1 MLRLLVQVL
10 KRDIPIMLQ
19 LQKKLQTIVRLKF
32 KTNTMREKLFILITI
47 LLSSCNELT
56 STKND
61 KLVSR
66 VGENYLYES
75 EIPDFSFYADSLI
88 RKKVFID
95 SWARENILFDLSL
108 VNLDQKSIIN
118 LDELIER
125 YKRDLYIN
133 SYKDIL
139 VNSMVDSIISDSEID
154 EYYDKNLNKFKLNE
168 DLIKFR
174 FVKIPL
180 DNINLN
186 KIRNGL
192 IRYSSFD
199 KELIDSL
206 SFQLAS
212 YNLNDSLWITKRDF
226 FNQVDFINYE
236 NEKKYV
242 KKGQLISKRDSMYVN
257 LLFIDDILQA
267 NSVAPR
273 SYLSDRIK
281 STIYNNR
288 KILLIRELNKE
299 IINDAIKSKKYELYK

>member
-1 MLRLLVQVL
+1 
-10 KRDIPIMLQ
+10 
-19 LQKKLQTIVRLKF
+19 
-32 KTNTMREKLFILITI
+32 MREKFLILITI

-56 STKND
+56 SIKND

-75 EIPDFSFYADSLI
+75 EIPDFSLYEDSLI

-199 KELIDSL
+199 MELIDSL

-226 FNQVDFINYE
+226 FNQVDFVNYE
-236 NEKKYV
+236 NQKKYV

-273 SYLSDRIK
+273 SYLTDRIK

-288 KILLIRELNKE
+288 KILLIKELNKE

>member
-1 MLRLLVQVL
+1 
-10 KRDIPIMLQ
+10 
-19 LQKKLQTIVRLKF
+19 
-32 KTNTMREKLFILITI
+32 MREKFLILITI

-56 STKND
+56 SIKND

-75 EIPDFSFYADSLI
+75 EIPDFSLYEDSLI

-95 SWARENILFDLSL
+95 SWAREKIFFDLSL

-118 LDELIER
+118 LDELIDR

-192 IRYSSFD
+192 IRYNSFD
-199 KELIDSL
+199 MELIDSL

-226 FNQVDFINYE
+226 FNQVDFVNYE
-236 NEKKYV
+236 NQKKYV

-273 SYLSDRIK
+273 SYLTDRIK

-288 KILLIRELNKE
+288 KILLIKELNKE

>member
-1 MLRLLVQVL
+1 
-10 KRDIPIMLQ
+10 
-19 LQKKLQTIVRLKF
+19 
-32 KTNTMREKLFILITI
+32 MREKLFVLITI

-75 EIPDFSFYADSLI
+75 EIPDFSFYEDSLI

-95 SWARENILFDLSL
+95 SWARENIFFDLSL
-108 VNLDQKSIIN
+108 VNLDQKLIIN
-118 LDELIER
+118 LDELVGR

-139 VNSMVDSIISDSEID
+139 INSMVDSIIIDSEID

-180 DNINLN
+180 DNININ

-192 IRYSSFD
+192 IRFSSFD
-199 KELIDSL
+199 KNLIDSL

-288 KILLIRELNKE
+288 KILLIRELNKQ

>member
-1 MLRLLVQVL
+1 
-10 KRDIPIMLQ
+10 
-19 LQKKLQTIVRLKF
+19 
-32 KTNTMREKLFILITI
+32 MREKFLILITI

-56 STKND
+56 SIKND

-75 EIPDFSFYADSLI
+75 EIPDFSLYEDSLI

-95 SWARENILFDLSL
+95 SWAREKILFDLSL

-139 VNSMVDSIISDSEID
+139 INSMVDSIISDSEID

-192 IRYSSFD
+192 IRYTSFD
-199 KELIDSL
+199 MELIDSL

-226 FNQVDFINYE
+226 FNQVDFVNYE
-236 NEKKYV
+236 NQKKYV

-267 NSVAPR
+267 NSLAPR
-273 SYLSDRIK
+273 SYLTDRIK

-288 KILLIRELNKE
+288 KILLIKELNKE

>member
-1 MLRLLVQVL
+1 
-10 KRDIPIMLQ
+10 
-19 LQKKLQTIVRLKF
+19 
-32 KTNTMREKLFILITI
+32 MREKFLILITI

-56 STKND
+56 SIKND

-75 EIPDFSFYADSLI
+75 EIPDFSLYEDSLI

-95 SWARENILFDLSL
+95 SWAREKILFDLSL

-199 KELIDSL
+199 MELIDSL

-212 YNLNDSLWITKRDF
+212 YNLNDSLWISKRDF
-226 FNQVDFINYE
+226 FNQVDFVNYE
-236 NEKKYV
+236 NQKKYI

-273 SYLSDRIK
+273 SYLTDRIK

-288 KILLIRELNKE
+288 KILLIKELNKE

>member
-1 MLRLLVQVL
+1 MS
-10 KRDIPIMLQ
+10 Q

-75 EIPDFSFYADSLI
+75 EIPDFSFYEDSLI

-95 SWARENILFDLSL
+95 SWARENIFFDLSL
-108 VNLDQKSIIN
+108 VNLDQKLIIN
-118 LDELIER
+118 LDELVGR

-139 VNSMVDSIISDSEID
+139 INSMVDSIIIDSEID

-180 DNINLN
+180 DNININ

-192 IRYSSFD
+192 IRFSSFD
-199 KELIDSL
+199 KNLIDSL

-288 KILLIRELNKE
+288 KILLIRELNKQ

>member
-1 MLRLLVQVL
+1 
-10 KRDIPIMLQ
+10 
-19 LQKKLQTIVRLKF
+19 
-32 KTNTMREKLFILITI
+32 MREKFLILITI

-56 STKND
+56 SIKND

-75 EIPDFSFYADSLI
+75 EIPDFSLYEDSLI

-95 SWARENILFDLSL
+95 SWAREKILFDLSL

-139 VNSMVDSIISDSEID
+139 INSMVDSIISDSEIN

-192 IRYSSFD
+192 IRYNSFD
-199 KELIDSL
+199 IELIDSL

-226 FNQVDFINYE
+226 FNQVDFVNYE
-236 NEKKYV
+236 NQKKYV

-257 LLFIDDILQA
+257 LLFINDILQA

-273 SYLSDRIK
+273 SYLTDRIK

-288 KILLIRELNKE
+288 KILLIKELNKE

>member
-1 MLRLLVQVL
+1 
-10 KRDIPIMLQ
+10 MLQ
-19 LQKKLQTIVRLKF
+19 LLKKLQTIVRLKF
-32 KTNTMREKLFILITI
+32 KTNTMREKLLILITI

-75 EIPDFSFYADSLI
+75 QIPDFSFYEDSLI

-108 VNLDQKSIIN
+108 VNLDQKSILN

-139 VNSMVDSIISDSEID
+139 VNSIIDSIISDDEID

-180 DNINLN
+180 DNININ

-192 IRYSSFD
+192 IRFSSFD
-199 KELIDSL
+199 KNLIDSL

-236 NEKKYV
+236 NEKKYI

-267 NSVAPR
+267 NSIAPR

-288 KILLIRELNKE
+288 KILLIMELNKE

>member
-1 MLRLLVQVL
+1 
-10 KRDIPIMLQ
+10 
-19 LQKKLQTIVRLKF
+19 
-32 KTNTMREKLFILITI
+32 MREKFLILITI

-56 STKND
+56 SIKND

-75 EIPDFSFYADSLI
+75 EIPDFSLYEDSLI

-95 SWARENILFDLSL
+95 SWAREKILFDLSL

-139 VNSMVDSIISDSEID
+139 INSMVDSIISDSEIN

-199 KELIDSL
+199 MELIDSL

-226 FNQVDFINYE
+226 FNQVDFVNYE
-236 NEKKYV
+236 NQKKYV

-273 SYLSDRIK
+273 SYLTDRIK

-288 KILLIRELNKE
+288 KILLIKELNKE

>member
-1 MLRLLVQVL
+1 
-10 KRDIPIMLQ
+10 
-19 LQKKLQTIVRLKF
+19 
-32 KTNTMREKLFILITI
+32 MREKFLILITI

-56 STKND
+56 SIKND

-75 EIPDFSFYADSLI
+75 EIPDFSLYEDSLI

-95 SWARENILFDLSL
+95 SWAREKILFDLSL

-139 VNSMVDSIISDSEID
+139 INSMVDSIISDTEID

-180 DNINLN
+180 DNINFN

-199 KELIDSL
+199 MELIDSL

-226 FNQVDFINYE
+226 FNQVDFVNYE
-236 NEKKYV
+236 NQKKYI

-273 SYLSDRIK
+273 SYLTDRIK

-288 KILLIRELNKE
+288 KILLIKELNKE

>member
-1 MLRLLVQVL
+1 
-10 KRDIPIMLQ
+10 
-19 LQKKLQTIVRLKF
+19 
-32 KTNTMREKLFILITI
+32 MREKFLILITI
-47 LLSSCNELT
+47 LLSSCSELT
-56 STKND
+56 SIKND

-75 EIPDFSFYADSLI
+75 EIPDFSLYQDSLI

-95 SWARENILFDLSL
+95 SWAREKILFDLSL

-125 YKRDLYIN
+125 YKRDLYIY

-139 VNSMVDSIISDSEID
+139 INSMVDSIISDSEIN

-199 KELIDSL
+199 MELIDSL

-212 YNLNDSLWITKRDF
+212 YNLNDSLWISKRDF
-226 FNQVDFINYE
+226 FNQVDFVNYE
-236 NEKKYV
+236 NQKKYV
-242 KKGQLISKRDSMYVN
+242 KKGKLISKRDSMYVN
-257 LLFIDDILQA
+257 LLFINDILQA

-273 SYLSDRIK
+273 SYLTDRIK

-288 KILLIRELNKE
+288 KILLIKELNKE
-299 IINDAIKSKKYELYK
+299 IINDAIKSKKY

>member
-1 MLRLLVQVL
+1 
-10 KRDIPIMLQ
+10 
-19 LQKKLQTIVRLKF
+19 
-32 KTNTMREKLFILITI
+32 MREKFLILIAI

-56 STKND
+56 SIKND

-75 EIPDFSFYADSLI
+75 EIPDFSLYQDSLI

-95 SWARENILFDLSL
+95 SWAREKILFDLSL

-125 YKRDLYIN
+125 YKRELYIN

-139 VNSMVDSIISDSEID
+139 INSMVDSIISDSEID

-199 KELIDSL
+199 MELIDSL

-226 FNQVDFINYE
+226 FNQVDFVNYE
-236 NEKKYV
+236 NQKKYV

-273 SYLSDRIK
+273 SYLTDRIK

-288 KILLIRELNKE
+288 KILLIKELNKE

>member
-1 MLRLLVQVL
+1 
-10 KRDIPIMLQ
+10 
-19 LQKKLQTIVRLKF
+19 
-32 KTNTMREKLFILITI
+32 MREKFLILITI

-56 STKND
+56 SIKND

-75 EIPDFSFYADSLI
+75 EIPDFSLYEDSLI

-95 SWARENILFDLSL
+95 SWAREKILFDLSL

-139 VNSMVDSIISDSEID
+139 INSMVDSIISDTEID

-180 DNINLN
+180 DNINFN

-199 KELIDSL
+199 MELIDSL

-226 FNQVDFINYE
+226 FNQVDFVNYE
-236 NEKKYV
+236 NQKKYI

-273 SYLSDRIK
+273 SYLTDRIK

-288 KILLIRELNKE
+288 KIILIKELNKE

>member
-1 MLRLLVQVL
+1 MS
-10 KRDIPIMLQ
+10 Q

-32 KTNTMREKLFILITI
+32 KTNTMREMLFILITI

-75 EIPDFSFYADSLI
+75 EIPDFSFYEDSLI

-95 SWARENILFDLSL
+95 SWARENIFFDLSL
-108 VNLDQKSIIN
+108 VNLDQKLIIN
-118 LDELIER
+118 LDELVGR

-139 VNSMVDSIISDSEID
+139 INSMVDSIIIDSEID

-180 DNINLN
+180 DNININ

-192 IRYSSFD
+192 IRFSSFD
-199 KELIDSL
+199 KNLIDSL

-288 KILLIRELNKE
+288 KILLIRELNKQ

>member
-1 MLRLLVQVL
+1 
-10 KRDIPIMLQ
+10 
-19 LQKKLQTIVRLKF
+19 
-32 KTNTMREKLFILITI
+32 MREKFLILITI

-56 STKND
+56 SIKND

-75 EIPDFSFYADSLI
+75 EIPDFSLYEDSLI

-95 SWARENILFDLSL
+95 SWAREKILFDLSL

-139 VNSMVDSIISDSEID
+139 INSMVDSIISDGEID

-199 KELIDSL
+199 MELIDSL

-226 FNQVDFINYE
+226 FNQVDFVNYE
-236 NEKKYV
+236 NQKKYV

-257 LLFIDDILQA
+257 LLFINDILQA

-273 SYLSDRIK
+273 SYLTDRIK

-288 KILLIRELNKE
+288 KILLIKELNKE

>member
-1 MLRLLVQVL
+1 
-10 KRDIPIMLQ
+10 
-19 LQKKLQTIVRLKF
+19 
-32 KTNTMREKLFILITI
+32 MREKLFVLITI

-75 EIPDFSFYADSLI
+75 EIPDFSFYEDSLI

-118 LDELIER
+118 LDQLIER

-139 VNSMVDSIISDSEID
+139 INTMVDSIISDSEID

-180 DNINLN
+180 DNININ

-192 IRYSSFD
+192 IRFSSFD
-199 KELIDSL
+199 KNLIDSL

>member
-1 MLRLLVQVL
+1 
-10 KRDIPIMLQ
+10 MLQ
-19 LQKKLQTIVRLKF
+19 LQRKLQTIVRLKF
-32 KTNTMREKLFILITI
+32 KLNTMRQKLFILITI

-75 EIPDFSFYADSLI
+75 EIPDFSFYEDSLI

-154 EYYDKNLNKFKLNE
+154 EYYDENLNKFKLNE

-192 IRYSSFD
+192 IRFSSFD
-199 KELIDSL
+199 KNLIDSL

-212 YNLNDSLWITKRDF
+212 YSLNDSLWITKRDF

-273 SYLSDRIK
+273 SYLTDRIK

-288 KILLIRELNKE
+288 KILLIKELNKE

>member
-1 MLRLLVQVL
+1 
-10 KRDIPIMLQ
+10 
-19 LQKKLQTIVRLKF
+19 
-32 KTNTMREKLFILITI
+32 MREKFLILIAI

-56 STKND
+56 SIKND

-75 EIPDFSFYADSLI
+75 EIPDFSLYEDSLI

-180 DNINLN
+180 DNININ

-192 IRYSSFD
+192 IRFSSFD
-199 KELIDSL
+199 KNLIDSL

>member
-1 MLRLLVQVL
+1 
-10 KRDIPIMLQ
+10 
-19 LQKKLQTIVRLKF
+19 
-32 KTNTMREKLFILITI
+32 MREKFLILITI

-56 STKND
+56 SIKND

-75 EIPDFSFYADSLI
+75 EIPDFSLYEDSLI

-95 SWARENILFDLSL
+95 SWAREKIFFDLSL

-139 VNSMVDSIISDSEID
+139 INSMVDSIISDSEID

-199 KELIDSL
+199 MELIDSL

-226 FNQVDFINYE
+226 FNQVDFVNYE
-236 NEKKYV
+236 NQKKYV

-273 SYLSDRIK
+273 SYLTDRIK

-288 KILLIRELNKE
+288 KILLIKELNKE

>member
-1 MLRLLVQVL
+1 
-10 KRDIPIMLQ
+10 
-19 LQKKLQTIVRLKF
+19 
-32 KTNTMREKLFILITI
+32 MREKFLILIAI

-56 STKND
+56 SIKND

-75 EIPDFSFYADSLI
+75 EIPDFSLYEDSLI

-95 SWARENILFDLSL
+95 SWAREKILFDLSL
-108 VNLDQKSIIN
+108 VNLDQKSILN

-139 VNSMVDSIISDSEID
+139 INSMVDSIISDSEID

-180 DNINLN
+180 DNININ

-192 IRYSSFD
+192 IRFSSFD
-199 KELIDSL
+199 KKLIDSL

-226 FNQVDFINYE
+226 FNQVNFINYE

-273 SYLSDRIK
+273 SYLTDRIK

-288 KILLIRELNKE
+288 KIFLIKKLNKE

>member
-1 MLRLLVQVL
+1 
-10 KRDIPIMLQ
+10 MLQ

-32 KTNTMREKLFILITI
+32 KTNTMREKLLILITI

-75 EIPDFSFYADSLI
+75 EIPDFSFYEDSLI

-108 VNLDQKSIIN
+108 VNLDQKSILN

-139 VNSMVDSIISDSEID
+139 VNSIIDSIISDDEID

-180 DNINLN
+180 DNININ

-192 IRYSSFD
+192 IRFSSFD
-199 KELIDSL
+199 KNLIDSL

-226 FNQVDFINYE
+226 FNQVDFVNYE
-236 NEKKYV
+236 NQKKYV

>member
-1 MLRLLVQVL
+1 
-10 KRDIPIMLQ
+10 MLQ

-75 EIPDFSFYADSLI
+75 EIPDFSFYEDSLI

-95 SWARENILFDLSL
+95 SWARENIFFDLSL
-108 VNLDQKSIIN
+108 VNLDQKLIIN
-118 LDELIER
+118 LDELVGR

-139 VNSMVDSIISDSEID
+139 INSMVDSIIIDSEID

-180 DNINLN
+180 DNININ

-192 IRYSSFD
+192 IRFSSFD
-199 KELIDSL
+199 KNLIDSL

-288 KILLIRELNKE
+288 KILLIRELNKQ

>member
-1 MLRLLVQVL
+1 
-10 KRDIPIMLQ
+10 
-19 LQKKLQTIVRLKF
+19 
-32 KTNTMREKLFILITI
+32 MREKFLILIAI

-56 STKND
+56 SIKND

-75 EIPDFSFYADSLI
+75 EIPDFSLYEDSLI

-95 SWARENILFDLSL
+95 SWAREKILFDLSL

-139 VNSMVDSIISDSEID
+139 INSMVDSIISDSEID

-199 KELIDSL
+199 MELIDSL

-226 FNQVDFINYE
+226 FNQVDFVNYE
-236 NEKKYV
+236 NQKKYV

-273 SYLSDRIK
+273 SYLTDRIK

-288 KILLIRELNKE
+288 KILLIKQLNKE

>member
-1 MLRLLVQVL
+1 
-10 KRDIPIMLQ
+10 
-19 LQKKLQTIVRLKF
+19 
-32 KTNTMREKLFILITI
+32 MREKFLILITI

-56 STKND
+56 SIKND

-75 EIPDFSFYADSLI
+75 EIPDFSLYEDSLI

-95 SWARENILFDLSL
+95 SWAREKILFDLSL

-139 VNSMVDSIISDSEID
+139 INSMVDSIISDSEID

-168 DLIKFR
+168 DLIKYR

-192 IRYSSFD
+192 IRYSPFD
-199 KELIDSL
+199 MELIDSL

-226 FNQVDFINYE
+226 FNQVDFVNYE
-236 NEKKYV
+236 NQKKYV

-273 SYLSDRIK
+273 SYLTDRIK

-288 KILLIRELNKE
+288 KILLIKELNKE

>member
-1 MLRLLVQVL
+1 
-10 KRDIPIMLQ
+10 
-19 LQKKLQTIVRLKF
+19 
-32 KTNTMREKLFILITI
+32 MREKFLILITI

-56 STKND
+56 SIKND

-75 EIPDFSFYADSLI
+75 EIPDFSLYQDSLI
-88 RKKVFID
+88 RKKVFIV
-95 SWARENILFDLSL
+95 SWAREKILFDLSL

-192 IRYSSFD
+192 IRYSPFD
-199 KELIDSL
+199 MELIDSL

-236 NEKKYV
+236 NQKKYV

>member
-1 MLRLLVQVL
+1 
-10 KRDIPIMLQ
+10 
-19 LQKKLQTIVRLKF
+19 
-32 KTNTMREKLFILITI
+32 MREKFLILITI

-56 STKND
+56 SIKND

-75 EIPDFSFYADSLI
+75 EIPDFSLYEDSLI

-95 SWARENILFDLSL
+95 SWAREKILFDLSL

-139 VNSMVDSIISDSEID
+139 INSMVDSIISDSEID

-199 KELIDSL
+199 MELIDSL

-226 FNQVDFINYE
+226 FNQVDFVNYE
-236 NEKKYV
+236 NQKKYV

-273 SYLSDRIK
+273 SYLTDRIK

-288 KILLIRELNKE
+288 KILLIKELNKE

>member
-1 MLRLLVQVL
+1 
-10 KRDIPIMLQ
+10 
-19 LQKKLQTIVRLKF
+19 
-32 KTNTMREKLFILITI
+32 MREKFLILIAI

-56 STKND
+56 SIKND

-75 EIPDFSFYADSLI
+75 EIPDFSLYEDSLI

-95 SWARENILFDLSL
+95 SWAREKILFDLSL

-174 FVKIPL
+174 FVKVPL

-199 KELIDSL
+199 MELIDSL

-226 FNQVDFINYE
+226 FNQVDFVNYE
-236 NEKKYV
+236 NQKKYV

-273 SYLSDRIK
+273 SYLTDRIK

>member
-1 MLRLLVQVL
+1 
-10 KRDIPIMLQ
+10 
-19 LQKKLQTIVRLKF
+19 
-32 KTNTMREKLFILITI
+32 MREKFLILIAI

-56 STKND
+56 SIKND

-75 EIPDFSFYADSLI
+75 EIPDFSLYEDSLI

-95 SWARENILFDLSL
+95 SWAREKILFDLSL

-139 VNSMVDSIISDSEID
+139 INSMVDSIISDSAID
-154 EYYDKNLNKFKLNE
+154 EYYDENLNKFKLNE

-192 IRYSSFD
+192 IRYSPFD
-199 KELIDSL
+199 MELIDSL

-226 FNQVDFINYE
+226 FNQVDFVNYE
-236 NEKKYV
+236 NQKKYV
-242 KKGQLISKRDSMYVN
+242 KKGKLISKRDSMYVN
-257 LLFIDDILQA
+257 LLFINDILQA

-273 SYLSDRIK
+273 SYLTDRIK

-288 KILLIRELNKE
+288 KILLIKELNKE

>member
-1 MLRLLVQVL
+1 
-10 KRDIPIMLQ
+10 
-19 LQKKLQTIVRLKF
+19 
-32 KTNTMREKLFILITI
+32 MREKFLILIAI

-56 STKND
+56 SIKND

-75 EIPDFSFYADSLI
+75 EIPDFSLYQDSLI

-95 SWARENILFDLSL
+95 SWAREKILFDLSL

-139 VNSMVDSIISDSEID
+139 INSMVDSIISDSEID
-154 EYYDKNLNKFKLNE
+154 EYYDENLNKFKLNE

-199 KELIDSL
+199 MELIDSL

-226 FNQVDFINYE
+226 FNQVDFVNYE
-236 NEKKYV
+236 NQKKYV

-273 SYLSDRIK
+273 SYLTDRIK

-288 KILLIRELNKE
+288 KILLIKQLNKE

>member
-1 MLRLLVQVL
+1 
-10 KRDIPIMLQ
+10 
-19 LQKKLQTIVRLKF
+19 
-32 KTNTMREKLFILITI
+32 MREKFLILIAI

-56 STKND
+56 SIKND

-75 EIPDFSFYADSLI
+75 EIPDFSLYQDSLI

-95 SWARENILFDLSL
+95 SWAREKILFDLSL

-139 VNSMVDSIISDSEID
+139 INSMVDSIISDSEID
-154 EYYDKNLNKFKLNE
+154 EYYDENLNKFKLNE

-199 KELIDSL
+199 MELIDSL

-226 FNQVDFINYE
+226 FNQVDFVNYE
-236 NEKKYV
+236 NQKKYV

-273 SYLSDRIK
+273 SYLTDRIK

-288 KILLIRELNKE
+288 KILLIKELNKE

>member
-1 MLRLLVQVL
+1 
-10 KRDIPIMLQ
+10 
-19 LQKKLQTIVRLKF
+19 
-32 KTNTMREKLFILITI
+32 MREKLFILITI

-75 EIPDFSFYADSLI
+75 EIPDFSFYEDSLI

-95 SWARENILFDLSL
+95 SWARENIFFDLSL
-108 VNLDQKSIIN
+108 VNLDQKLIIN
-118 LDELIER
+118 LDELVGR

-139 VNSMVDSIISDSEID
+139 INSMVDSIIIDSEID

-180 DNINLN
+180 DNININ

-192 IRYSSFD
+192 IRFSSFD
-199 KELIDSL
+199 KNLIDSL

-288 KILLIRELNKE
+288 KILLIRELNKQ